1 MRRYAGNR
9 TIRSSTDLALPS
21 QRAQPEIQAV
31 LRRGHGRV
39 RPQGPVTRV
48 NLKLPLAALVLVTTI
63 VARLA
68 AQTGQPDP
76 RNTRT
81 PLELQALLSAVTLVD
96 GDSVALEWMTV
107 LARRSPTFREM
118 LGVLLRTPHVRVTLL
133 SRPDLRRTTRYAG
146 RGTFTA
152 RDGRVWGLLEFDRS
166 RLDPVPQLRMIV
178 HEIAHAVE
186 IACLP
191 ASDETAELRR
201 QLEERQG
208 LYSAGFLDALETPFP
223 NAVVRAVMA
232 EHDALSDTGRLR
244 ALAETFGLKLPVA
257 EALADTSK

>member
-1 MRRYAGNR
+1 MK
-9 TIRSSTDLALPS
+9 IMK
-21 QRAQPEIQAV
+21 
-31 LRRGHGRV
+31 
-39 RPQGPVTRV
+39 
-48 NLKLPLAALVLVTTI
+48 LKLPLVVAIVLTSNV
-63 VARLA
+63 VAS
-68 AQTGQPDP
+68 AQTAKADAA
-76 RNTRT
+76 NTLT
-81 PLELQALLSAVTLVD
+81 PLEIEVLRSAVTLVD
-96 GDSVALEWMTV
+96 GDSIALEWMTV

-146 RGTFTA
+146 RGIFTA